1 MCHLVVCTD
10 TNKFRLLMYVITLS
24 LSRPVRK
31 KITLSNN
38 YTIKINYIKN
48 KNMIFSL
55 NFCSLK

>member
-48 KNMIFSL
+48 KNMISSQ
-55 NFCSLK
+55 NFCSL

>member
-10 TNKFRLLMYVITLS
+10 TNKFRLLMHVIALS

-31 KITLSNN
+31 KTTLSNN

-48 KNMIFSL
+48 KNMISSQ
-55 NFCSLK
+55 NFCSL

>member
-10 TNKFRLLMYVITLS
+10 TNKFRLLIYVIALS

-31 KITLSNN
+31 KTTLSNN

-48 KNMIFSL
+48 KNMISSQ
-55 NFCSLK
+55 NFCSL

>member
-10 TNKFRLLMYVITLS
+10 TNKFRLLMYVIALS

-31 KITLSNN
+31 KTTLSNN

-48 KNMIFSL
+48 KNMISSQ
-55 NFCSLK
+55 NFCSL